1 VERRNRRRRRSLSW
15 LYFLIII
22 LVVLGVIVLV
32 GYNNLVK
39 KPREVY
45 AQTSA
50 EIVVSLQEASALIN
64 KSVIDYRNKQISLET
79 AKFGLQ
85 DASDMVKESQDK
97 LLSMKDISS
106 LKSVKDRLSSSINDI
121 NKMIDLANAY
131 LDKQKISFDAEDW
144 INYLTQTRDEF
155 LKKFTETGYD
165 FYKNLVDEYSKK
177 IDDKVKEFQAIQNE
191 SEQAFTDYQQ
201 SYSKI
206 DKPLKELEPWLSY
219 FVDLESMRSK
229 ETENE

>member
-1 VERRNRRRRRSLSW
+1 MERRSRRKRRSFGW
-15 LYFLIII
+15 LYFLIIV
-22 LVVLGVIVLV
+22 LVVLGALVLI
-32 GYNNLVK
+32 GYNSLVK
-39 KPREVY
+39 KPRKAY

-50 EIVVSLQEASALIN
+50 EIVISLQEASVLID

-85 DASDMVKESQDK
+85 DASDIVKESQDK

-106 LKSVKDRLSSSINDI
+106 LKSVKDRLNSSINDI
-121 NKMIDLANAY
+121 SKTIDLAYGY

-144 INYLTQTRDEF
+144 INYLTQTRQEF
-155 LKKFTETGYD
+155 LKKLTETGYD
-165 FYKNLVDEYSKK
+165 FYKNLADEYSKK
-177 IDDKVKEFQAIQNE
+177 IDDRVKEFQAIQDD
-191 SEQAFTDYQQ
+191 SEQAFIDYQQ

-206 DKPLKELEPWLSY
+206 EKPLAELEPWLSY

>member
-1 VERRNRRRRRSLSW
+1 MERRNRRRQRGLSW

-85 DASDMVKESQDK
+85 DASDMVRESQDK
-97 LLSMKDISS
+97 FLSMKDISS

-121 NKMIDLANAY
+121 NKIIDLANAY
-131 LDKQKISFDAEDW
+131 LDKQKINFDAEDW
-144 INYLTQTRDEF
+144 INYLTQTRQEF
-155 LKKFTETGYD
+155 LAKLTETGYD

>member
-1 VERRNRRRRRSLSW
+1 MGTL
-15 LYFLIII
+15 
-22 LVVLGVIVLV
+22 VLV

-50 EIVVSLQEASALIN
+50 EIVVSLQEACALIN

-85 DASDMVKESQDK
+85 DASDMVRESQDK
-97 LLSMKDISS
+97 FLSMKDISS

-144 INYLTQTRDEF
+144 INYLTQTRQEF
-155 LKKFTETGYD
+155 LKKFTETDYD